1 MNRFVWLAS
10 GSMLAVS
17 AGTAQADYVLDIL
30 HTNDV
35 HSRIQSV
42 NKYNSTCAV
51 EDEAEGK
58 CFGGMARIK
67 ARIDER
73 RAALAQDNANVLVLD
88 AGDQFQGSLFYTTYK
103 GEVAAEL
110 LNMIRPDAMAVGN
123 HEFDDGAE
131 TLSKFVDKAEFPV
144 ISANTSAYFEPLLK
158 DKLPGYVIVEKG
170 GEKIGIV
177 SVVAADTK
185 ELSSPGDNVAFA
197 GEISVLKSAIPEI
210 QSQGV
215 NKIIALTHVGLA
227 MDKQIA
233 ASVSGI
239 DVIVGGHSH
248 SLLSNGEESAAGPY
262 PVWVENPDGV
272 KVPIVQAGAY
282 SKYLGEISVNF
293 NDEGVVT
300 AAYGEPH
307 LLDSS
312 VTPDAAVAARV
323 AELAAPIE
331 ELKKKPVGETAAVI
345 DGDRSSCRVGEC
357 AMGNLVADAMLERVK
372 GQGVTIAI
380 QNGGGLR
387 ASIDEGLIT
396 MGEVLEVLPFQNSLS
411 TFELKGS
418 DVMAALENGVSQ
430 VEEIKGRFPQV
441 SGLRF
446 SWDDSA
452 EPLKGR
458 VKQVQVMADGKW
470 SDLDPDAT
478 YKVVS
483 NDFMRG
489 GGDGYAV
496 FKDKGLNAYDYGPG
510 LEEVVADHLAANS
523 PYKPYTDGRI
533 LKGGM
538 FEMAMTEA
546 PAAAEEPAQQEET
559 AIEESSTAEE
569 TMTGDHVV
577 KAGDTLWFIAKEH
590 YGDALEWKKIETA
603 NSVENV
609 RRLHI
614 GDKLV
619 IPQ

>member
-10 GSMLAVS
+10 ASMLAMS
-17 AGTAQADYVLDIL
+17 ATAANADYVLDIL

-42 NKYNSTCAV
+42 NKYNSTCSA
-51 EDEAEGK
+51 EDEGESK
-58 CFGGMARIK
+58 CFGGMARLK
-67 ARIDER
+67 AKIDER
-73 RAALAQDNANVLVLD
+73 RVALAEENANVLVLD

-103 GEVAAEL
+103 GEAAVEF
-110 LNMIRPDAMAVGN
+110 LNMIKPDAMAVGN
-123 HEFDDGAE
+123 HEFDDGPE
-131 TLSKFVDKAEFPV
+131 TLAKFIDKAEFPV

-158 DKLPGYVIVEKG
+158 NKLPGYVIVERG

-185 ELSSPGDNVAFA
+185 ELSSPGDNVAFVS
-197 GEISVLKSAIPEI
+197 EISVLKSVIPEI
-210 QSQGV
+210 ESQGV
-215 NKIIALTHVGLA
+215 NKIVALTHVGLE

-233 ASVSGI
+233 AAVSGV

-248 SLLSNGEESAAGPY
+248 TLLANGEDSAAGPY

-272 KVPIVQAGAY
+272 KVPIVQAGSY
-282 SKYLGEISVNF
+282 SKYLGEVSVNF
-293 NDEGVVT
+293 NDDGVVT

-307 LLDSS
+307 LLDAS
-312 VTPDAAVAARV
+312 VIPDAAIVARI

-331 ELKKKPVGETAAVI
+331 ELKKKPVGETSAAI
-345 DGDRSSCRVGEC
+345 DGDRGSCRLGEC
-357 AMGNLVADAMLERVK
+357 SMGNLVADAMLDRVK
-372 GQGVTIAI
+372 GQGVSIAV

-387 ASIDEGLIT
+387 ASIDSGQIT
-396 MGEVLEVLPFQNSLS
+396 MGEVLEVLPFQNALS

-418 DVMAALENGVSQ
+418 DVVAALESGVSQ

-441 SGLRF
+441 AGLRF
-446 SWDDSA
+446 AWDETV

-458 VKQVQVMADGKW
+458 VKQVQVMKDGEWADI
-470 SDLDPDAT
+470 DPEAT

-496 FKDKGLNAYDYGPG
+496 FKDNGMNAYDYGPG
-510 LEEVVADHLAANS
+510 LEQVVADYLAANS
-523 PYKPYTDGRI
+523 PYKPYTDGRV

-538 FEMAMTEA
+538 FEMAK
-546 PAAAEEPAQQEET
+546 
-559 AIEESSTAEE
+559 AEE
-569 TMTGDHVV
+569 TTMAKEPAAKEESMTGDYVI
-577 KAGDTLWFIAKEH
+577 KAGDSLWTIAKEK
-590 YGDALEWKKIETA
+590 YGDALEWKRIETA
-603 NSVENV
+603 NSVKNV
-609 RRLHI
+609 RRLQI
-614 GDKLV
+614 GDTLV